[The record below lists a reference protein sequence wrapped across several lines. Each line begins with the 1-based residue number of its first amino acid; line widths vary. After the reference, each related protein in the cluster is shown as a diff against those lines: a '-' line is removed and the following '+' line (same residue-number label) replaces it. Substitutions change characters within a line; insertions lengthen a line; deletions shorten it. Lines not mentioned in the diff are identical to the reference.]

1 MFNIH
6 VGLVKKYFFHIFPIE
21 AVAWTVII
29 EIIDGS
35 FAKRD
40 KSCLHWAI
48 KFSLTLPCLFVNPVY
63 LTVTHNIGRKCFVV
77 DCSWQCTVTRHS
89 CLFPKSKMKTSL
101 KDEKKL
107 ILKNDTS
114 TNSKNIA
121 HSLVWEFQGAHTFFR
136 FQQPELNKYSL
147 KLLPNW
153 VPTLCM

>member
-1 MFNIH
+1 MRVPSRLFLSNVNRFTPRGTLMFNIH

-101 KDEKKL
+101 KDEKNWYWKMTHPPIRK
-107 ILKNDTS
+107 ILH
-114 TNSKNIA
+114 IA
-121 HSLVWEFQGAHTFFR
+121 
-136 FQQPELNKYSL
+136 
-147 KLLPNW
+147 
-153 VPTLCM
+153 

>member
-1 MFNIH
+1 M
-6 VGLVKKYFFHIFPIE
+6 GLVKKYFFHIFPLE

-63 LTVTHNIGRKCFVV
+63 LTVAHNIGRKCFVV

-89 CLFPKSKMKTSL
+89 CVSQVKNENLTKGW
-101 KDEKKL
+101 KKL

-121 HSLVWEFQGAHTFFR
+121 HSLVWEFQGAHTFFS
-136 FQQPELNKYSL
+136 FSTTWTK
-147 KLLPNW
+147 
-153 VPTLCM
+153 